1 MDHRQRAEISRRHVR
16 ERINPSRSAR
26 VVPEYVC
33 QADGEAWPCDVTRLL
48 EVATAAGHW
57 AATWGEDNAVF
68 ASLHDR
74 WEITLHR
81 EEAEAAARL
90 CSLVGEESTALRI
103 LSDHVP
109 HEDQADASGL

>member
-1 MDHRQRAEISRRHVR
+1 VDHLQRAEISARHTR

-33 QADGEAWPCDVTRLL
+33 AADGEVWPCDVTRLL

-57 AATWGEDNAVF
+57 AATWGDPDSVF
-68 ASLHDR
+68 AAMRDT
-74 WEITLHR
+74 WAITLHP

-109 HEDQADASGL
+109 HEDQAGTSGL